1 MSEQLKLTGTVLK
14 IEAAQQVTE
23 KLSKR
28 NFIVTT
34 GDKYPETVA
43 FELINDRCDL
53 ADAFT
58 EGQSVDVSFNV
69 RGREYNGKYYTNLS
83 AWKIEAAG
91 GATAAPAQ
99 GNGFQ
104 SANKNP
110 ALKAQAQKGVVASD
124 DDNDLPF

>member
-1 MSEQLKLTGTVLK
+1 MDTLKITGTVFV
-14 IEAAQQVTE
+14 IEQPVQVTE
-23 KLSKR
+23 KLTKR
-28 NFIVTT
+28 NFVVTT

-43 FELINDRCDL
+43 FELINDKCDL
-53 ADAFT
+53 ADAFAA
-58 EGQSVDVSFNV
+58 GQSVEVSFNV

-91 GATAAPAQ
+91 GQAAPAQ
-99 GNGFQ
+99 GNGFN
-104 SANKNP
+104 SANTNP